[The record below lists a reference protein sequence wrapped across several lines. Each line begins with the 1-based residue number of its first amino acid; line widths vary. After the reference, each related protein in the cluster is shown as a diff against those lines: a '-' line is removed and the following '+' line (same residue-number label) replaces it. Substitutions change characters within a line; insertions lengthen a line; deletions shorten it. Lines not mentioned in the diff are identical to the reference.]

1 LFHLNCLR
9 KKCIYILV
17 SVIILAIGGC
27 SEAPKNTPTTT
38 ITQTRLPASPT
49 SRLTISPTPS
59 ASLTPTITLI
69 PTKTPLQEGSI
80 VLNWGHSAVPM
91 DSEGKSNGDKWA
103 QGLSKVSGL
112 NVVLIPGPSTD
123 LEILQ
128 SLRDGKIQMAELN
141 ALSFVYGQEQGWIM
155 AGPVLKYTYQPDG
168 RLMFV
173 ARTDSGLIAGD
184 SEQMYR
190 QLEGKRP
197 CWPGKDFYYAPIY
210 EYIAPAGLLAQ
221 KGIKLGQPVFVT
233 HPKGGGYR
241 EAEAVFLKEC
251 DFAVFESYPVEGFMS
266 LWFDDL
272 ESKGVTSNDWKN
284 DMQVLYY
291 TTPLVPYHIMA
302 FSSQLE
308 SSKRELLTQALLSV
322 PGYYSELH
330 WIPYDAEQEAFY
342 DQFYDLVIASEVDVT
357 YYLSQADKWLQD
369 IIATASTPSSTPN
382 LPSIPNT
389 NALVIDVSLTDGGS
403 PWLPF
408 SVSASFLNRLIM
420 PAIYAELIR
429 MDADG
434 NYFPYLAQDLP
445 TLDNG
450 LVRFT
455 GQGEDKQME
464 VEFHLRPGVSWQDG
478 EPLTAEDLAFSWE
491 LVMQKDWPGSHY
503 NGSDLASEVYVQEV
517 QAISPDKVVYRFMS
531 QRQARQAAQTGGR
544 LNNPSLYASLAKQD
558 GPVVPLDY
566 LNVGRNV
573 LPKHL
578 LADIPAGD
586 VTQSDFAQHPV
597 FAGAY
602 RLVQGGNEGQPVVL
616 EAFDNFALGAPSIP
630 QVVFGAVYSNPQAST
645 YWQSPEALGD
655 AFQAGVVQA
664 QLGLPGVNSKQ
675 GEDPGAY
682 DALSSQGLAQVNWV
696 ERNAWET
703 LDFNLDNPHLSDLK
717 VRQAIAHAIDR
728 QAIINLALEGHGS
741 LMRSYLPNWHP
752 YHAGDDALPDYN
764 FDPELARSLLREAGY
779 ILNQFPAIH
788 STRGA
793 LVLNL
798 DSMDVASYPR
808 PATAELIKKE
818 LADIGIQVNIR
829 FYSFTDFEGQDCSAV
844 RNGRRFDLGMAGWI
858 GVSRYDTWYV
868 EHVTASNSIPTT
880 ENGCPYEKANW
891 SGWRNA
897 RADEIIPMLED
908 GRLALEHPDE
918 YRSLWVDHQQLWA
931 TDLPSLP
938 LFNWQRPVVTATG
951 LHGVQPSPFF
961 SQGVEDTWN
970 IFEWV
975 WK

>member
-1 LFHLNCLR
+1 MKR
-9 KKCIYILV
+9 GILV
-17 SVIILAIGGC
+17 FMLSSLISLIALGC
-27 SEAPKNTPTTT
+27 SKGEKVASTPA
-38 ITQTRLPASPT
+38 ITSTRISA
-49 SRLTISPTPS
+49 SPTPS
-59 ASLTPTITLI
+59 LTVSPTPDASLTPTITLT
-69 PTKTPLQEGSI
+69 PTKTPLPEGSI
-80 VLNWGHSAVPM
+80 VLNWGYAAVPM
-91 DSEGKSNGDKWA
+91 DSEGKSTGDTWA
-103 QGLSKVSGL
+103 QGLSKASGL
-112 NVVLIPGPSTD
+112 NIFSIPGPSTD

-128 SLRDGKIQMAELN
+128 SLRDGKIQMAELD
-141 ALSFVYGQEQGWIM
+141 ALAFVYGQEQGWIE

-173 ARTDSGLIAGD
+173 ARNDTGLVAGE
-184 SEQMYR
+184 SEQMYQ
-190 QLEGKRP
+190 QLAGKHP
-197 CWPGKDFYYAPIY
+197 CWPNIEDFNWLPVY
-210 EYIAPAGLLAQ
+210 EYITPAGLLAQ
-221 KGIKLGQPVFVT
+221 QGVELGKPVFIS
-233 HPKGGGYR
+233 HPNMEMNR

-251 DFAVFESYPVEGFMS
+251 DFAVFESIPVEGFMS
-266 LWFDDL
+266 TWFPDL
-272 ESKGVTSNDWKN
+272 VNKGFTFNDWKN

-291 TTPLVPYHIMA
+291 TPPLVPYHIMA
-302 FSSQLE
+302 YSSQLE
-308 SSKRELLTQALLSV
+308 SSKRDLLTQTLINV
-322 PGYYSELH
+322 PSSASNQH
-330 WIPYDAEQEAFY
+330 WVPYDYEEAIFY
-342 DQFYDLVIASEVDVT
+342 NQFNNLVIASGVDVA
-357 YYLSQADKWLQD
+357 YYLRQAPKWLRD
-369 IIATASTPSSTPN
+369 LIATTMMPSPTPNHPSTPN
-382 LPSIPNT
+382 LNT
-389 NALVIDVSLTDGGS
+389 LIIDVSLIDGGS

-408 SVSASFLNRLIM
+408 SASTSFLNRLVI

-429 MDADG
+429 VNANG

-445 TLDNG
+445 TIENG
-450 LVRFT
+450 LIRFT
-455 GQGEDKQME
+455 GQGEDEQLE
-464 VEFHLRPGVSWQDG
+464 VEFHLQPGLTWQDG

-503 NGSDLASEVYVQEV
+503 NDSGLAPEVYVQEV
-517 QAISPDKVVYRFMS
+517 QAISPEKVVYRFMS

-544 LNNPSLYASLAKQD
+544 LSNPSLYASLAKQN

-578 LADIPAGD
+578 LINIPAGD
-586 VTQSDFAQHPV
+586 VMQSDFAQHPV

-645 YWQSPEALGD
+645 YWQSPEDLGD
-655 AFQAGVVQA
+655 AFQAGAVQA
-664 QLGLPGVNSKQ
+664 QLGLPGVNSRQ

-682 DALSSQGLAQVNWV
+682 DTLSTQGLAQVNWV

-728 QAIINLALEGHGS
+728 QAIINLALKGHGS
-741 LMRSYLPNWHP
+741 LMRSYLPDWHP
-752 YHAGDDALPDYN
+752 YYAGDDAVPDYN
-764 FDPELARSLLREAGY
+764 FDPELSRSLLREAGY
-779 ILNQFPAIH
+779 NLNQFPAVH
-788 STRGA
+788 PTRGK

-818 LADIGIQVNIR
+818 LADIGIQVNIQ

-868 EHVTASNSIPTT
+868 EHVTASKSIPTT

-908 GRLALEHPDE
+908 GDLALEHPDE
-918 YRSLWVDHQQLWA
+918 YRSLWVEHQQLWA

-938 LFNWQRPVVTATG
+938 LFNWQRPVVTAPG

-970 IFEWV
+970 IFEWI